1 MTHMDILFVCAWMK
15 LSKGV
20 KLVED
25 TKFSFGRNWKEFIEV
40 NFSEERVN
48 VSKKHILSFLKLND
62 LKGKYVLDIGCGS
75 GLSSLAMFRSGVE
88 KLVSF
93 DLDPEA
99 VETTFKL
106 KELSGNPS
114 NWEVFQGSILDDQLI
129 KKIVPADIVYSWG
142 VLHHTGKMWEAVE
155 NASKLIKSGGCFYLA
170 LYTTTT
176 DSDYWLKVKKIYNS
190 ISEEEKVWM
199 QHWYIVNYTMLP
211 TRLAGGDPA
220 SIIEQYKKNRGMDFF
235 TDIKDWLGGYPF
247 EHASIEEV
255 KSFVKNKLKLE
266 LINIKTGEANTE
278 YLLRK
283 N

>member
-1 MTHMDILFVCAWMK
+1 VA
-15 LSKGV
+15 
-20 KLVED
+20 ED
-25 TKFSFGRNWKEFIEV
+25 TKFSFGRNWKEFIEI

-62 LKGKYVLDIGCGS
+62 LQGKYILDIGCGS
-75 GLSSLAMFRSGVE
+75 GLSSLAMFKSGIE

-99 VETTFKL
+99 VQTTLKL

-114 NWEVFQGSILDDQLI
+114 NWEVFQGSILDEQVI
-129 KKIVPADIVYSWG
+129 NKIIPADIVYSWG

-155 NASKLIKSGGCFYLA
+155 NASKLIKPGGLFYLA
-170 LYTTTT
+170 LYTTNS
-176 DSDYWLKVKKIYNS
+176 DSDHWLKVKKIYNS

-199 QHWYIVNYTMLP
+199 QHWYIVNYTTLP
-211 TRLAGGDPA
+211 VRLSGGDPTP
-220 SIIEQYKKNRGMDFF
+220 IIEQYKKNRGMDFF
-235 TDIKDWLGGYPF
+235 IDIKDWLGGYPF

-255 KSFVKNKLKLE
+255 KAFVKNKLKLE

-278 YLLRK
+278 YLFRK